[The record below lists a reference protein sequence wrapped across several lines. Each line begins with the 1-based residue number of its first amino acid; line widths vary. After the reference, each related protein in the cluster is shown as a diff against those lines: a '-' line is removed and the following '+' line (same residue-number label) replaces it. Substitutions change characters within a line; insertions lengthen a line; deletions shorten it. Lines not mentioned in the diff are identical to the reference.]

1 MRIRDL
7 FALCAADSH
16 RISKGE
22 SRLRL
27 FGPGETPVLATT
39 LPGPAGLDEGS
50 LRSWGRDLSRA
61 AGALAA
67 VVPFIPLAVVVALPD
82 PACPMLDGA
91 IDGAQPARLLLTT
104 TPANP
109 IGVAMAAA
117 ESIAVPLLQHAQ
129 HVACARFN

>member
-7 FALCAADSH
+7 LALCAADSH

-22 SRLRL
+22 SRLWL
-27 FGPGETPVLATT
+27 FGPGDTPGVATA
-39 LPGPAGLDEGS
+39 LPGPTGLEAEA
-50 LRSWGRDLSRA
+50 LRSWGRDLSQA
-61 AGALAA
+61 AGALAG
-67 VVPFIPLAVVVALPD
+67 VVHSSPVVALPD

-104 TPANP
+104 APANP
-109 IGVAMAAA
+109 IGVAIAAD
-117 ESIAVPLLQHAQ
+117 ESIAVPLLRHAQ